1 MPSPKSGSAGSAVS
15 PTDSN
20 VAEEADKADPGEMAK
35 IKAEQI
41 QTGTGKYG
49 STTLKPLKQPSS
61 ETGGDEFGSG
71 GAPQSGGG
79 SSGSNGGGGGGGG
92 EDGGAKKSWI
102 EIELRDQKGKTVPG
116 EPYKVILADGETA
129 AEGTLDEKGFARIV
143 GIDPGTCK
151 VSFPKRD
158 KSCWKKK

>member
-35 IKAEQI
+35 VKADQI
-41 QTGTGKYG
+41 QKGTGKYG
-49 STTLKPLKQPSS
+49 STTLKPHKSPSS

-79 SSGSNGGGGGGGG
+79 SSGSSGGGGG

-102 EIELRDQKGKTVPG
+102 EIELRNQKGKIVPG
-116 EPYKVILADGETA
+116 EPYKVILADGQTA
-129 AEGTLDEKGFARIV
+129 AEGTLDEKGFARIE
-143 GIDPGTCK
+143 GIDPGSCMI
-151 VSFPKRD
+151 SFPNRD
-158 KSCWKKK
+158 KSCWKKN